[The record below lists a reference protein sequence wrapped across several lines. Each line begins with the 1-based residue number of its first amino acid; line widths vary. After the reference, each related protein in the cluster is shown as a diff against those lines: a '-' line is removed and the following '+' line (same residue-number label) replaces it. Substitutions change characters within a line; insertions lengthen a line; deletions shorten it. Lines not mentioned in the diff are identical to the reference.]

1 MQIVGFMKRVLLI
14 ALLVLGK
21 ALLAQSTT
29 QDSTN
34 VTDAEGRKQGRWV
47 ILNKMKKPPLPDFT
61 EEQKVEEGKFIDD
74 KKTGKWITYYP
85 NGNMKSVITYE
96 SNRPNGY
103 ATLYHENGKILEQG
117 YWKNQRWVGD
127 YKSYH
132 ENGEVQHEF
141 KFNDQG
147 KRDGKQAYYADNGN
161 KIIEGEMSSGKE
173 VGTWEEWYDNGDKRA
188 DKVFNDGTLDAAK
201 TLNYEPKKPLETTE
215 IKPKTTDIPK
225 GSNDKNLKVSET
237 EKTNLA
243 GPPFNGTGPAK
254 LFNKNKQVSKDGE
267 FVNFKLKTG
276 KQYIYDDNGILQRI
290 AVWENFKYV
299 GDAPLPVD

>member
-1 MQIVGFMKRVLLI
+1 MKRSILI
-14 ALLVLGK
+14 AFFFLGT
-21 ALLAQSTT
+21 ALAAMSLP

-47 ILNKMKKPPLPDFT
+47 IYNKMKKPPLPEFT
-61 EEQKVEEGKFIDD
+61 DDQKVEEGKFIDD

-96 SNRPNGY
+96 NNRPNGY

-147 KRDGKQAYYADNGN
+147 KRDGKQAYYADNGQ
-161 KIIEGEMSSGKE
+161 KIIEGVMSAGKE

-188 DKVFNDGTLDAAK
+188 DKVFNEGTLDATK
-201 TLNYEPKKPLETTE
+201 TVNYEPKKPIETAE
-215 IKPKTTDIPK
+215 IITPKSTDAPK
-225 GSNDKNLKVSET
+225 GGDKLLKVSES
-237 EKTNLA
+237 EKPNPA
-243 GPPFNGTGPAK
+243 VKSGPPFDGNGDAK
-254 LFNKNKQVSKDGE
+254 LFNKNKQISKDGF
-267 FVNFKLKTG
+267 FVNYKLKTG
-276 KQYIYDDNGILQRI
+276 KQYLYDDNGILQRI
-290 AVWENFKYV
+290 AVYENFKYV